1 MIESGKGLFHT
12 QEALHKMK
20 VCIAD
25 HTVEAHVTL
34 TLGGFFGEDV
44 SFESFLES
52 DLTATGDLEALLG
65 AGVGFNLWHYI
76 TVLSYS
82 LLALRTA
89 GDLWS
94 LVGNVRILRTGCK
107 GKEKK
112 VTGEMETE
120 TVGRTSSA

>member
-1 MIESGKGLFHT
+1 MKKGLFHAQQT
-12 QEALHKMK
+12 LYKMK
-20 VCIAD
+20 IGIAD
-25 HTVEAHVTL
+25 HTIEAHITL
-34 TLGGFFGEDV
+34 TLGCFFGEDV

-65 AGVGFNLWHYI
+65 AGVGFYLWHYI
-76 TVLSYS
+76 TVFSYS

-107 GKEKK
+107 GKEKR
-112 VTGEMETE
+112 VNGEMETE
-120 TVGRTSSA
+120 SVRRTSST